1 MAVKKRV
8 NVTLKPNK
16 VKNGVNQMRIPAHLL
31 PDQLPVIGAGA
42 ITVVQKITVI
52 KNTLTECR

>member
-16 VKNGVNQMRIPAHLL
+16 VKNGVNQMRIQAHL

-42 ITVVQKITVI
+42 IIVVQKITVI

>member
-1 MAVKKRV
+1 MAVKNRV

-16 VKNGVNQMRIPAHLL
+16 VKNGVNQMRIPAHL
-31 PDQLPVIGAGA
+31 PDHLPVIGAGA

-52 KNTLTECR
+52 KHTLTER